1 MTDIICVGSLTLDL
15 FFQDESL
22 TVERNR
28 FFLAI
33 GGKYVVNYFSQ
44 AIGGGGGNVAVGLA
58 RAGVKS
64 ALFTEI
70 GTGGVSQLILAK
82 LHDEGVNTQFLEKRP
97 DLTNVSA
104 ILLSPS
110 GERTIINHRS
120 HKSKLDLMEHGEKL
134 LTGVKTLYLGNMPE
148 VALEERQ
155 KLLKLAKSKGL
166 FTYLNLGVKD
176 CRRGLTDLKEI
187 FETVD
192 NLIINRYE
200 LADILGV
207 PANELVP
214 RQLSYRE
221 KIFSSKHSL
230 LVITDGEYG
239 SYAQGTD
246 GIVHQAALKV
256 KQVIDATGAGDA
268 FTSGFIAARLEGLS
282 LQDSL
287 RSGARNSASVIQKIN
302 AQDGLLGQEALF
314 KIE

>member
-58 RAGVKS
+58 RARIKS

-97 DLTNVSA
+97 ELTNVSA
-104 ILLSPS
+104 ILLSVS

-120 HKSKLDLMEHGEKL
+120 HQSKLDLMEHGEKL
-134 LTGVKTLYLGNMPE
+134 FTGVKALYLGNMPE
-148 VALEERQ
+148 VALEDRQ

-166 FTYLNLGVKD
+166 HTYLNLGVKD

-187 FETVD
+187 FEVVD

-214 RQLSYRE
+214 GRLNYRE
-221 KIFSSKHSL
+221 RIFPSKHSL
-230 LVITDGEYG
+230 LVITDGEFG
-239 SYAQGTD
+239 SYAQGPD

-256 KQVIDATGAGDA
+256 NEVVDATGAGDA
-268 FTSGFIAARLEGLS
+268 FTSGFIAARLKGLS

-302 AQDGLLGQEALF
+302 AQDGLLGPEALF
-314 KIE
+314 KVE